1 MVTIYHL
8 SDSDRCQDRH
18 GRSFRRRG
26 IIASYSEYKW
36 QGSPGAQQ
44 QLEYLR
50 ACPLGRISPG
60 PHPRARSD
68 GRDIIPSGRGINIKT
83 FDVGDGNVP
92 AAWPPGRS
100 GRNKGICSF
109 FARSARHVLVEER
122 TRSYLTLPTILHSLL
137 NVSSLQQHFLDD
149 QRKFATFIYIRPSP

>member
-50 ACPLGRISPG
+50 ACPLGSISPG
-60 PHPRARSD
+60 QHPRARSD
-68 GRDIIPSGRGINIKT
+68 GRDIIPSGRGINNNT

-92 AAWPPGRS
+92 AAWPPGSS
-100 GRNKGICSF
+100 GRNKGICSSCF
-109 FARSARHVLVEER
+109 F
-122 TRSYLTLPTILHSLL
+122 
-137 NVSSLQQHFLDD
+137 
-149 QRKFATFIYIRPSP
+149 PSPRLRLGLLRVGQFQVKFHLCPGLTGPGRLARPGWPRLGS